1 MYTHQ
6 PPGQSTGTS
15 TDFQQPA
22 LSREFTQIRQ
32 QGLQLRE
39 RIDEIMMMC
48 DRDHPVYEQI
58 SSFGIALYALG
69 CFECQTLLD
78 VPDIDAC
85 EAGRFLQA
93 DFMEIPSQEI
103 SPDHNIME
111 SRERYLLVVGD
122 PLFPEHFAVVTDCR
136 RPRPF
141 FSKLPFFGS
150 GFDSMAEL
158 KKEFTGID
166 GLSEKDI
173 YFFKRKQEGGLKQK
187 SAKIYTLNNDGNYSV
202 WEYQYATK

>member
-1 MYTHQ
+1 M
-6 PPGQSTGTS
+6 GQDQVLVS
-15 TDFQQPA
+15 
-22 LSREFTQIRQ
+22 
-32 QGLQLRE
+32 E
-39 RIDEIMMMC
+39 RINEITKMC
-48 DRDHPVYEQI
+48 DREQPVYEQI
-58 SSFGIALYALG
+58 SNFSIALYVLDFFA
-69 CFECQTLLD
+69 CADLLSVED
-78 VPDIDAC
+78 VDHVA
-85 EAGRFLQA
+85 AGAILKEHFIEIKKE
-93 DFMEIPSQEI
+93 EIPS
-103 SPDHNIME
+103 DYNIYT
-111 SRERYLLVVGD
+111 SDDRYLMVIGD
-122 PLFPEHFAVVTDCR
+122 PVFPTHFAVVADIR
-136 RPRPF
+136 GEQPF